1 MDVTAEALESTLEQ
15 ITPHTRPASTDDAVL
30 GAQPRVVVEPESEE
44 QVADILRYANGARL
58 AVIPRG
64 GGSQLGVGNPPRR
77 ADIILSMAHM
87 NQLVEHAPHDLTV
100 SAQAGMRLADLQRL
114 LGVSGQWLA
123 LDPLLAPAATL
134 GGLISTNASG
144 ARRLRYGGVRDQI
157 IGVRVALADG
167 TIARG
172 GGKVVKN
179 VAGYDLPK
187 LYTGALGAL
196 GVILSANFRLY
207 PLPNFT
213 ATARL
218 EAEDARALAAIVG
231 RILAQ
236 PLTPA
241 ALDIFSP
248 TAPGAPYTL
257 AARFESGVQEAV
269 ETQTRLVSA
278 APIAD
283 TADGAQPRDILSG
296 EDEARFWRDADAL
309 WRSPLTAPAANTANI
324 QTTIKA
330 SLPLTAVADWLAALE
345 TACADGAMLA
355 RWRAHAGHGIVFA
368 QVRATPETLAQ
379 RIAALRRD
387 AGERRGSLVITE
399 LPPALVGAVDPWGP
413 VAALKLMQSL
423 KQRFDPNGILNPG
436 RFVGG
441 I

>member
-1 MDVTAEALESTLEQ
+1 MDVTAEALESALAQ
-15 ITPHTRPASTDDAVL
+15 IAPRMRPASADDAVL
-30 GAQPRVVVEPESEE
+30 GAEPRVVVEPEDER
-44 QVADILRYANGARL
+44 QVADILRYANGAGL
-58 AVIPRG
+58 AVITRG
-64 GGSQLGVGNPPRR
+64 GGSQLAVGNPPRR
-77 ADIILSMAHM
+77 ADIVLSMARL

-100 SAQAGMRLADLQRL
+100 SAQAGMRLADLQRI
-114 LGVSGQWLA
+114 LGAAGQWLA
-123 LDPLLAPAATL
+123 LDPLLDPAATL

-196 GVILSANFRLY
+196 GVIISANFRLY
-207 PLPNFT
+207 PLPAFS

-218 EAEDARALAAIVG
+218 DASALPALGSVVQ

-248 TAPGAPYTL
+248 AAPGAPYTL
-257 AARFESGVQEAV
+257 AARFESGVREAV
-269 ETQTRLVSA
+269 ETQTHTVSA
-278 APIAD
+278 VPIAE
-283 TADGAQPRDILSG
+283 GAQPRDILSG
-296 EDEARFWRDADAL
+296 EDDARFWRDADAL
-309 WRSPLTAPAANTANI
+309 WREPLSGPAADDTARTA
-324 QTTIKA
+324 QATIKA
-330 SLPLTAVADWLAALE
+330 SLPLTAVAGWLAALE
-345 TACADGAMLA
+345 ATCADGEMAA

-368 QVRATPETLAQ
+368 QMRAAPETLAE
-379 RIAALRRD
+379 RLASLRRD
-387 AGERRGSLVITE
+387 ASEWRGSLVITD
-399 LPPALVGAVDPWGP
+399 LPPALVGAIDSWGP

-423 KQRFDPNGILNPG
+423 KQRFDPNDILNPG